1 MGVPIRTNRRVRVDQ
16 GKEFS
21 AAVCVCVC
29 LCVCVENGHQGLRL
43 MIRFSNISSNVQ
55 IIALGLAT

>member
-1 MGVPIRTNRRVRVDQ
+1 MGVPIRTNRRVHVDQ

-21 AAVCVCVC
+21 AAVGV
-29 LCVCVENGHQGLRL
+29 CVCVENGHQGLRL